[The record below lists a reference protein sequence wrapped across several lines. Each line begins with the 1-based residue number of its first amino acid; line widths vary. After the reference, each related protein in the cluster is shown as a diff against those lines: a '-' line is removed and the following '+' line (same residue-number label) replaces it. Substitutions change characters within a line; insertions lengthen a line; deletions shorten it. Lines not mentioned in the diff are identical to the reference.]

1 MSSRWA
7 HALKILVS
15 PRLVSSRIW
24 THAASDAKRDQVP
37 HRHYDHPH
45 KGAPRRKCLHHLHTL
60 TLWSPYKTFQSTCKR
75 ELSNHFMIYIN
86 AEKLTSQP
94 RRMIASKMLLP
105 RSAEKGSFWSQDQRL
120 WRSWWH
126 WPGARGDFDC
136 TENSRPS
143 VLLDMSAGHNLT
155 PHKFDHFRSLP
166 CYLYCTSL
174 FCLLLKKMTAI
185 YLLGNMYLDITWST
199 PWGSEMTNDQG
210 RLMILYIIY
219 YIIKVNRASSMLN
232 LGPSKIADWKHFPLW
247 STDDA

>member
-1 MSSRWA
+1 MITLTKELQGENACTVCTPW
-7 HALKILVS
+7 
-15 PRLVSSRIW
+15 
-24 THAASDAKRDQVP
+24 
-37 HRHYDHPH
+37 HYDRLTKLFNQHASGSCPI
-45 KGAPRRKCLHHLHTL
+45 
-60 TLWSPYKTFQSTCKR
+60 TLWSTLMLKSWQV
-75 ELSNHFMIYIN
+75 NHLRCCFPDLQKKVHSDPKIRDY
-86 AEKLTSQP
+86 
-94 RRMIASKMLLP
+94 
-105 RSAEKGSFWSQDQRL
+105 GG
-120 WRSWWH
+120 WWH

-143 VLLDMSAGHNLT
+143 ALLDISADHNLT

-210 RLMILYIIY
+210 RLMILYIID

-247 STDDA
+247 STDDALMRWCTNGALLLRITDLPDPTCCS